1 MRKGRG
7 HEVMWEAH
15 FLSLPRTDLGARGFR
30 SLQEEE
36 GFVMDPFSGN
46 DTNHFMVFISAIYP
60 PKN

>member
-1 MRKGRG
+1 
-7 HEVMWEAH
+7 MWEAH